1 MAARTW
7 WGRKIGID
15 VDEDGARNVTRLITP
30 PSLAALPQVPADV
43 GDPELRVIQPRRK
56 LLGRDQW

>member
-7 WGRKIGID
+7 LGREIGVD
-15 VDEDGARNVTRLITP
+15 VYEDGARNVTHLVTP
-30 PSLAALPQVPADV
+30 ASLAALPKVPANV
-43 GDPELRVIQPRRK
+43 GDPELRVSQPRRK